1 MTNKLLKDLGHEKL
15 IGFPPELSELIK
27 SSKKNRFRFQ
37 KATETIE
44 DIDLLYHL
52 DEDSHANISSISSK
66 YLASSFSI
74 EYLKAINKFIK
85 IKYKIPQLTLQ
96 DFTEPEK
103 LEMIKDELV
112 QLGNKPIINW
122 LKKEC
127 LEELNDAIDNLDVD
141 NIDKLMELGHIISLS
156 KKELLNRD
164 SDEDI
169 EIYDILY
176 RYLKRLNNFDLNR
189 PNQNPFG
196 KIIMNETRVTIN
208 KTRITVNDMWS
219 KEINSTTIN
228 VDIVSGKFTK
238 NLKKNYMCLEDYR

>member
-1 MTNKLLKDLGHEKL
+1 MTNKLLKDLGHEEL
-15 IGFPPELSELIK
+15 INFPPELSELLK

-66 YLASSFSI
+66 FLASSFSL

-96 DFTEPEK
+96 DFTDTEK
-103 LEMIKDELV
+103 LEVIKDELV
-112 QLGNKPIINW
+112 RLENKPIINW
-122 LKKEC
+122 LKKDC
-127 LEELNDAIDNLDVD
+127 LEELNDAIDNLDVN

-156 KKELLNRD
+156 KKELLDRD

-189 PNQNPFG
+189 PNQNTFET
-196 KIIMNETRVTIN
+196 IIMNETRVTMN
-208 KTRITVNDMWS
+208 KTRITINDTRS

-228 VDIVSGKFTK
+228 VDIIVEKIADRSE
-238 NLKKNYMCLEDYR
+238 KNYIYVENCR